1 MKIIKAG
8 RPQKGWSKEFT
19 CTGAG
24 NGNGGCGAVLL
35 VEQDDVFGTASHHYD
50 GSSEYYNTF
59 KCAACGVCPDIKDHL
74 PFRARKKRATDKA
87 GWKEDGSGFGSVD

>member
-24 NGNGGCGAVLL
+24 NGMGGCGAVLL
-35 VEQDDVFGTASHHYD
+35 VEQDDVFRTASHHYD

-59 KCAACGVCPDIKDHL
+59 KCASCGVLTDIKEHL
-74 PFRARKKRATDKA
+74 PFRARGARRGEIPGRPSSSD
-87 GWKEDGSGFGSVD
+87 D

>member
-24 NGNGGCGAVLL
+24 NGMGGCGAVLL
-35 VEQDDVFGTASHHYD
+35 VEQDDVFGTESHHYD
-50 GSSEYYNTF
+50 GSSEYYKTF
-59 KCAACGVCPDIKDHL
+59 KCASCGVWTDIKDHL
-74 PFRARKKRATDKA
+74 PFRARKKRASDAA
-87 GWKEDGSGFGSVD
+87 GQAVGSND

>member
-8 RPQKGWSKEFT
+8 RPQKGWSKELT

-35 VEQDDVFGTASHHYD
+35 VEQDDVFGTSSHHYD

-59 KCAACGVCPDIKDHL
+59 KCVSCGVWTDIKDYL
-74 PFRARKKRATDKA
+74 PFRARKKRASDAA
-87 GWKEDGSGFGSVD
+87 GQLSGSID